1 MLIYRLMYP
10 PRANYLRRT
19 FSWTIRSNCL
29 VTSVDRLSRITL
41 HNKRLEIA
49 FCQLSGSS
57 SQHWRLQNLAQQ
69 AAAITGYDT
78 ACQRSACSSNRPS
91 SQPPS
96 GSDVIAA
103 LTSLLKQR
111 SRNFPVANDSQ
122 ANRTTRYRLPDMV
135 TCLVVKLNVS
145 NFNPFGIFDQTPD
158 VTCLYIWYFILV
170 EIITQS
176 FYLCI
181 SLFFISASRVC
192 VHLLLS

>member
-1 MLIYRLMYP
+1 MHP
-10 PRANYLRRT
+10 PGANYLRRT

-78 ACQRSACSSNRPS
+78 ACQLSACSSNRPS

-111 SRNFPVANDSQ
+111 SRNFPAANDSQ
-122 ANRTTRYRLPDMV
+122 ANRATRYRLPDVV

-145 NFNPFGIFDQTPD
+145 NFNPPGIFDETRAMYQFVFYIRLTRFCTFI
-158 VTCLYIWYFILV
+158 VVLICQVCWTCQVMIQVL
-170 EIITQS
+170 
-176 FYLCI
+176 
-181 SLFFISASRVC
+181 SL
-192 VHLLLS
+192 